1 MQLIEYWP
9 IILGITAV
17 AITAIVEAVKFY
29 RLPRAEQIEKIKE
42 VLLVWVIEAEEKMGG
57 GTGAVK
63 LRYVYDLFI
72 ARFPA
77 VARVVSFETFST
89 WVDEALDIM
98 EDMIAEN
105 KSLAKYVTKE

>member
-1 MQLIEYWP
+1 
-9 IILGITAV
+9 
-17 AITAIVEAVKFY
+17 
-29 RLPRAEQIEKIKE
+29 
-42 VLLVWVIEAEEKMGG
+42 MGG